1 MVKRS
6 LSQLDINGSR
16 VLVRVDFNVPIEQ
29 GIEAIAG
36 YDQRLR
42 ATLPT
47 IRHLIDAGCRTILCS
62 HLGRPRGKV
71 DEALRLAPIGDRLA
85 FLLEHP
91 VKSLPDVT
99 GPEVEAAVAA
109 MAPGDVALLEN
120 LRFDAGEE
128 ANDPAFAQSLAALAD
143 YFVMDAFA
151 VAHRA
156 HASTLGVTEYLPS
169 AMGFL
174 VEREVTSMGR
184 ALEAPEKPLA
194 ALMGGAKVSD
204 KILLLE
210 NMLDKLDHLFIGGGM
225 CVTFLKAQGHGVG
238 ASQVEEDRL
247 EFARE
252 MLDAAA
258 LRGIKVHLPG
268 EVVVASEFAPDPCRS
283 PGYGPPTGCR
293 TAASSWT
300 SPRLPPAS
308 SPVGCNS
315 AARSF
320 GTGRWACSRCPG
332 SSEGT
337 RVVAAAIADAPGIT
351 SVVGGGSTAETVEA
365 LGLVDSMTH
374 VSTGGGASLEFLGG
388 LELPGIACASR
399 CGLTAF
405 RTSAAGLGARF
416 HPHPNPLPQGRG

>member
-1 MVKRS
+1 MAKRS
-6 LSQLDINGSR
+6 LSQLDINGGR

-47 IRHLIDAGCRTILCS
+47 IQHLIGKGCRTILCS
-62 HLGRPRGKV
+62 HLGRPGGKV
-71 DEALRLAPIGDRLA
+71 DDALRLGPVGDRLA
-85 FLLEHP
+85 FLLDHP
-91 VKSLPDVT
+91 VKSLSEVT

-109 MAPGDVALLEN
+109 MEHGDVVLLEN

-128 ANDPAFAQSLAALAD
+128 ANDPDFAKSLAALAD

-156 HASTLGVTEYLPS
+156 HASTVGITEFLPS

-174 VEREVTSMGR
+174 VEKEVNSMGR
-184 ALEAPEKPLA
+184 ALESPEKPLA

-210 NMLDKLDHLFIGGGM
+210 NILDKLDHLFIGGGM

-252 MLDAAA
+252 MLEAAEK
-258 LRGIKVHLPG
+258 RGIKVHLPS
-268 EVVVASEFAPDPCRS
+268 EVVVASEFTPDPAEVR
-283 PGYGPPTGCR
+283 
-293 TAASSWT
+293 AT
-300 SPRLPPAS
+300 STESVPESGIIMDIAP
-308 SPVGCNS
+308 S
-315 AARSF
+315 AAREFANSLKECRTVIWNGPMGVF
-320 GTGRWACSRCPG
+320 EMPRF
-332 SSEGT
+332 SEGT
-337 RVVAAAIADAPGIT
+337 RIVANAIADSPGVT

-365 LGLVDSMTH
+365 LGLMDRMTH

-388 LELPGIACASR
+388 IELPGIAA
-399 CGLTAF
+399 
-405 RTSAAGLGARF
+405 
-416 HPHPNPLPQGRG
+416 LPDSD